1 MCPLATGAPKKPGLD
16 RVNGETFERT
26 DTKML
31 EDSTVYSNGTSITVS
46 ASKLSRLN
54 RSKIFG

>member
-31 EDSTVYSNGTSITVS
+31 ENSTVYSNGPSITVS
-46 ASKLSRLN
+46 AV
-54 RSKIFG
+54 